1 MSQEIADARTHG
13 LWVRASVMCGP
24 ARPSSPSVV
33 GGVVVSVRAAGLG
46 ASDGEVLA
54 DLDGELV
61 AVGGGDVGFV
71 GAAVVGLAALDGG
84 AGVGGQHGGLDLG
97 LGVPGQ
103 RFLALTAATVVAGA
117 VAAGLGAS
125 DGEVLADQD
134 GELVAVGGG
143 DVGFV
148 DAALVGLA
156 ALDGGAGVGR
166 QHCGLHLRLGVPG
179 QRLLVRRRARR
190 RPRRTGLLGVRADR
204 AGEDTAGDQAGG

>member
-54 DLDGELV
+54 DQDGELI

-71 GAAVVGLAALDGG
+71 DATVVGLAALDGG
-84 AGVGGQHGGLDLG
+84 AGVVGQHGRLDLG
-97 LGVPGQ
+97 LDVPGQ
-103 RFLALTAATVVAGA
+103 SFLATATVTVAPATVVPAA
-117 VAAGLGAS
+117 AAAGLPAGGGA
-125 DGEVLADQD
+125 VLAAQD

-148 DAALVGLA
+148 DATVVGLA
-156 ALDGGAGVGR
+156 ALDGGAGVVGQHGR
-166 QHCGLHLRLGVPG
+166 LDLGLGVPG
-179 QRLLVRRRARR
+179 QQLLVGRGTRRRAS
-190 RPRRTGLLGVRADR
+190 LF
-204 AGEDTAGDQAGG
+204 